1 MTKIAVHLTVNGEDA
16 DVLADASTTLLDVL
30 RNALHLTGSKRGCSY
45 GVCGACSVL
54 IDGKVARSCLALA
67 GNCEGRAITTIEGLG
82 DDATAAALRD
92 AFVEAGAVQCGYCTP
107 AMIVALTDHFRS
119 ADAGAVTVETVR
131 HALGGN
137 ICRCT
142 GYSKIVEAAVQ
153 AAKAIT
159 TSDEERTST

>member
-1 MTKIAVHLTVNGEDA
+1 MTKIAVHLTVNGENVDA
-16 DVLADASTTLLDVL
+16 LAHAGTTLLDVL
-30 RNALHLTGSKRGCSY
+30 RNELHLTGSKRGCSY

-67 GNCEGRAITTIEGLG
+67 GNCEGRSITTIEGLG
-82 DDATAAALRD
+82 DDATASALRE

-107 AMIVALTDHFRS
+107 AMIVALTDHLRS
-119 ADAGAVTVETVR
+119 ADASAVTVETVR

-142 GYSKIVEAAVQ
+142 GYTKIVEAAVQ
-153 AAKAIT
+153 AAQVIA
-159 TSDEERTST
+159 TSEDQRAQS